1 MLKINSSKNIACTL
15 FEIELVHSVLTCQTN
30 KNYCHDTV
38 FEAMVTVPN
47 LVHMLFFGSLGRH
60 QLAWF

>member
-1 MLKINSSKNIACTL
+1 MLKINFSKNIACTL
-15 FEIELVHSVLTCQTN
+15 FEIELVHSVLTCQTK

-47 LVHMLFFGSLGRH
+47 LVHILFFD
-60 QLAWF
+60 